1 MSFAEFGLR
10 TELVRSVQAR
20 GYGRPTPVQERT
32 IPLILEGQDVLAGAQ
47 TGTGK
52 TAAFALP
59 ILSLL
64 SDSTPTKGK
73 GPRALVLAPTRELA
87 AQVSEQFCAYGEQL
101 SLRTRPWSLVALTS
115 ILRHGSCV

>member
-47 TGTGK
+47 TGTVK
-52 TAAFALP
+52 
-59 ILSLL
+59 
-64 SDSTPTKGK
+64 
-73 GPRALVLAPTRELA
+73 PRRLHYP
-87 AQVSEQFCAYGEQL
+87 F
-101 SLRTRPWSLVALTS
+101 
-115 ILRHGSCV
+115 